1 MQAIALSE
9 NANGKSSGIGDNISP
24 GMNRDPVTISKA
36 LARLRLLPAS

>member
-1 MQAIALSE
+1 VQAIALSE
-9 NANGKSSGIGDNISP
+9 NANEKSSGIGDNISP